1 VEGGSFLNRQTRK
14 RVDQG
19 SSCRGTALTTAGM
32 RRGFGWHGGRMLPVQ
47 LGGLKGCVGRIRQV
61 RDDGDW
67 SQDTASAGES
77 RPDSSDSSEWSNPD

>member
-1 VEGGSFLNRQTRK
+1 
-14 RVDQG
+14 
-19 SSCRGTALTTAGM
+19 
-32 RRGFGWHGGRMLPVQ
+32 MLPVQ

-77 RPDSSDSSEWSNPD
+77 RPDSSDSSEWSNPDWAQDRDGQQGELWCG

>member
-1 VEGGSFLNRQTRK
+1 M
-14 RVDQG
+14 
-19 SSCRGTALTTAGM
+19 A
-32 RRGFGWHGGRMLPVQ
+32 WWRMLPVQ